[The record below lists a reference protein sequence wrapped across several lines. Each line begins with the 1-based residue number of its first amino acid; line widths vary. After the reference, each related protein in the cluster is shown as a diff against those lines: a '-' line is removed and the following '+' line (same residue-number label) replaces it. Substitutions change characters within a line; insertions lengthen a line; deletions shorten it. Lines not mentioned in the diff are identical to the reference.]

1 MPGIIDWNEL
11 WKVIHARGFIHHGE
25 DLAAHWDRRAEEFN
39 KRVMKHRD
47 KAEKQVAQLGLQPHE
62 TVLDVGAGTGRLAIP
77 MAKIAR
83 SVTALDQSGGML
95 SCLKENMKSEGIFNI
110 QCIQKSWQD
119 VGLDEIPAH
128 DVVLSSNSLGVYDLA
143 DALVKMDRLAKRAV
157 YIFTFTDHNR
167 DDGFR
172 EFLMNE
178 KRPQNVF
185 QPAGYLMIYNLL
197 GDIGIY
203 ADIKIQ
209 AWESKEH
216 YSNIDDAVASWKMM
230 HEIPSE
236 KEPKLREFLS
246 KKLIEDDQGL
256 CIQRST
262 KQAMI
267 SWQKSQQITA

>member
-1 MPGIIDWNEL
+1 MPGIINWNEL
-11 WKVIHARGFIHHGE
+11 WKATHTRGFIHHGE
-25 DLAAHWDRRAEEFN
+25 DLAAHWDRRAAEFN
-39 KRVMKHRD
+39 KRVMKHRE
-47 KAEKQVAQLGLQPHE
+47 KAERQVAQLGLQPHE

-95 SCLKENMKSEGIFNI
+95 SCLKENMQSEGICNI

-119 VGLDEIPAH
+119 VGPDEIPAH
-128 DVVLSSNSLGVYDLA
+128 DVVLSSNSLGVYDLS

-157 YIFTFTDHNR
+157 YIFTFTDHHR

-178 KRPQNVF
+178 KRPQNAF

-197 GDIGIY
+197 ADIGIY

-209 AWESKEH
+209 EWESKEH
-216 YSNIDDAVASWKMM
+216 YSSIDDAVASWRMM
-230 HEIPSE
+230 HEVPSE

-256 CIQRST
+256 CIHRST

-267 SWQKSQQITA
+267 SWQKNPQITV